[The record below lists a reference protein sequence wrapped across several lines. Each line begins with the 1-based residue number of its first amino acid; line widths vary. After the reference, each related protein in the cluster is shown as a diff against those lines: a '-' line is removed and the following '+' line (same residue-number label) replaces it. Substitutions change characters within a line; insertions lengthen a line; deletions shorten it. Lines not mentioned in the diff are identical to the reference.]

1 MSQTTPNHFE
11 APQAANYDQRWAPL
25 APLRDSLH
33 LQIAMVFRELP
44 ATAHVLCVGAGTGE
58 EVLALARLYPEWR
71 FTVAEPSAPMLE
83 ICQRKSA
90 EAGIAERCTFH
101 GGYVD
106 ALLPGAGFD
115 AATALLVSHFLTE
128 RAHRTAFFRE
138 IASRLRPGGL
148 VVTADLTTAPAG
160 RHESLFAVWQQ
171 LQRYAGATLEQVEA
185 LRTAYGRDVALLPEP
200 EMEALLIDAGFVAPV
215 RFSQSLLIH
224 AWYAHR
230 SQGDGDTIKAV
241 NGG

>member
-1 MSQTTPNHFE
+1 MSQTTPNHFD
-11 APQAANYDQRWAPL
+11 AQQAANYDERWAPL

-33 LQIAMVFRELP
+33 LQIAMIFRELP
-44 ATAHVLCVGAGTGE
+44 PTAHVLCVGAGTGA
-58 EVLALARLYPEWR
+58 EVLALAHLYPAFT
-71 FTVAEPSAPMLE
+71 FTVAEPSGPMLDV
-83 ICQRKSA
+83 CRRKTT
-90 EAGIAERCTFH
+90 EAGIADRCTFH

-106 ALLPGAGFD
+106 ALPAGAVFD
-115 AATALLVSHFLTE
+115 AATALLVSHFLTD
-128 RAHRTAFFRE
+128 RAQRTAFFRE

-171 LQRYAGATLEQVEA
+171 LQRHAGATAEQIHA
-185 LRTAYGRDVALLPEP
+185 LLTTYGRDVALLPEP
-200 EMEALLIDAGFVAPV
+200 EMEALLVAAGFIAPV

-230 SQGDGDTIKAV
+230 P
-241 NGG
+241 

>member
-1 MSQTTPNHFE
+1 MSQTTPPPNHFD
-11 APQAANYDQRWAPL
+11 AQQAANYDDRWTPL

-44 ATAHVLCVGAGTGE
+44 ATARVLCVGAGTGA

-71 FTVAEPSAPMLE
+71 FTVAEPSVPMLDV
-83 ICQRKSA
+83 CRRKTT

-101 GGYVD
+101 GGYVNT
-106 ALLPGAGFD
+106 LPAGAVFD
-115 AATALLVSHFLTE
+115 AATALLVSHFLTD
-128 RAHRTAFFRE
+128 RTQRTAFFRE
-138 IASRLRPGGL
+138 IASRLRPGGR
-148 VVTADLTTAPAG
+148 VVTADLTTAPTG

-171 LQRYAGATLEQVEA
+171 LQRHAGATADQVQA
-185 LRTAYGRDVALLPEP
+185 LLTAYGRDVALLTEP
-200 EMEALLIDAGFVAPV
+200 EMEALLIAAGFVAPV

-230 SQGDGDTIKAV
+230 P
-241 NGG
+241 